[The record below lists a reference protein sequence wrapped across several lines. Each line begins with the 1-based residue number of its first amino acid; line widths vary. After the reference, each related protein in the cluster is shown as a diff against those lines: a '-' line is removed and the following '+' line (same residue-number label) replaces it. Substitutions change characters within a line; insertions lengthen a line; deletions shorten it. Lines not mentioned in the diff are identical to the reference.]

1 MSNNRATRSFTDRSE
16 LVQQRLQNH
25 HITAKLHVGRRV
37 RSRITKYRDQEGAYN
52 RDRVLL
58 YRSLPDTASQN
69 DTTNPP
75 TIFERFRRKST
86 HDFDTISTYDFEN
99 DFETLPNDFGYDFE
113 THL

>member
-1 MSNNRATRSFTDRSE
+1 MCGLCVVKTPLCVVKTPLRMVKITR
-16 LVQQRLQNH
+16 
-25 HITAKLHVGRRV
+25 
-37 RSRITKYRDQEGAYN
+37 
-52 RDRVLL
+52 
-58 YRSLPDTASQN
+58 P
-69 DTTNPP
+69 TNPP